1 MVGMKTTDYNEFD
14 KKSQEHEK
22 IKKLYDL
29 NNLERDGESP
39 LVTYY
44 PTLLTMLP
52 WTSITMSPPS
62 AVAIYTCEKVIRD

>member
-29 NNLERDGESP
+29 NKLERDGE
-39 LVTYY
+39 
-44 PTLLTMLP
+44 
-52 WTSITMSPPS
+52 
-62 AVAIYTCEKVIRD
+62 